1 MTSTSGPFGFQKS
14 KILLRKEGDN
24 LTTEG
29 CPKGNS
35 LNMTATQ
42 NGKRRIQTR
51 KNQSYNSTAFQK
63 DIFYNK
69 QGHREYVPKKGKR
82 LMMKYLNRRRCI
94 YEGVFSKP
102 IILRES

>member
-29 CPKGNS
+29 YPKGNS

-51 KNQSYNSTAFQK
+51 KNQSYNNTTSKRTYFIINKDIENMFQK
-63 DIFYNK
+63 KEKD
-69 QGHREYVPKKGKR
+69 
-82 LMMKYLNRRRCI
+82 
-94 YEGVFSKP
+94 
-102 IILRES
+102 